1 MSAGMGVVTE
11 AVMCAVAGAVVDQA
25 ASGVDAIERA
35 VTGPVVNPGATEVAG
50 TVMGADA
57 GDVLVPVEAA
67 VVSAVKSAAVGTVA
81 SDTVGRRRWRWGGG
95 WISGVPGRLATR
107 DFGWGVA
114 SDGAFV

>member
-1 MSAGMGVVTE
+1 MVTE

-25 ASGVDAIERA
+25 ASGV
-35 VTGPVVNPGATEVAG
+35 NPGAAEVAG
-50 TVMGADA
+50 TVMSADA

-67 VVSAVKSAAVGTVA
+67 VVSAVKSTVVGTVA

-95 WISGVPGRLATR
+95 WISGGPGRLATR